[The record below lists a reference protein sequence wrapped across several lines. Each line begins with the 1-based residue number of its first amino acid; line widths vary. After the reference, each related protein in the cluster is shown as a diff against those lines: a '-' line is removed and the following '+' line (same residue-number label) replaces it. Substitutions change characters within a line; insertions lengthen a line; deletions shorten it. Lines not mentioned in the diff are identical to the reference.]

1 MPNSALPECNGTG
14 RCATLRAPRPGPL
27 HHRANRAQMKPGLS
41 SSPDETKGSAQ
52 IHLSFMFGI
61 LGMSELKKFREK
73 GYRNSKRF
81 TGMPKESN
89 RLRNALTFERL
100 AKYSSRYL

>member
-1 MPNSALPECNGTG
+1 MRWLPRATFSLKVVDERGAVDTDAYIHVISSKEINPAIVDESAVRLDRE
-14 RCATLRAPRPGPL
+14 
-27 HHRANRAQMKPGLS
+27 
-41 SSPDETKGSAQ
+41 